1 MDFVYIFVLSRNRAR
16 CTQTRKTDDVQTPVS
31 GLSNAHNQS
40 FASDQMRAVRVSRV
54 FQRVRFVAL
63 SDTEDVMAVWR
74 HVGLNLK
81 F

>member
-16 CTQTRKTDDVQTPVS
+16 CTQTRKTDDGQTPVS
-31 GLSNAHNQS
+31 GLSNERIHS
-40 FASDQMRAVRVSRV
+40 FTTDQLRAVRVSRV
-54 FQRVRFVAL
+54 SFVAL
-63 SDTEDVMAVWR
+63 SDGGDVMAVWR